1 MDVDKCMPG
10 EDIHLWMILTSGLLL
25 LVGSEHSDHPFEDGK
40 GPTSWHIAKK
50 G

>member
-1 MDVDKCMPG
+1 MDDSYF
-10 EDIHLWMILTSGLLL
+10 WATTTT
-25 LVGSEHSDHPFEDGK
+25 VGSEHSDHPFEDGK